1 MKKALIVARW
11 EFIEKVKTK
20 TFVISLILTP
30 AIIIA
35 FAIAPA
41 LLTNQQISSTQAIG
55 VIDTSGL
62 FFHPLNRILEKY
74 KIRNG
79 QPKFLLIN
87 LAGKEKNINRIIN
100 EADSYTLANKLE
112 GYLLIKYGGT
122 DTVTAEFKH
131 KASNI
136 SDNLN
141 KLEAAFN
148 EVRINL
154 ELSSE
159 DISPRKMK
167 AVSSIVGIKDVNI
180 NKAGE
185 ETSSHFLLLFFTSFI
200 YIILLMMMILSSGGM
215 LIRSLVEEKSNRL
228 IEILV
233 SSCSSDELLTGKV
246 IGLSSLGITQ
256 VLIWTSIGLALVV
269 LNLVPAQVFN
279 NILAILIYFALG
291 FIFYTSIFVGIG
303 SIVTTEQEAQQ
314 ITSYL
319 SLVLVL
325 PIVLSI
331 PAMENPESI
340 LVQILSYIP
349 FTIPSIMILRFNI
362 GAVPTLD
369 IITTSTIMIF
379 STYLFVNISS
389 KIFRIGVLSY
399 GKKPSFK
406 ELISWIKEE

>member
-1 MKKALIVARW
+1 MKKTLIVARW
-11 EFIEKVKTK
+11 EFLEKVKTK

-41 LLTNQQISSTQAIG
+41 LLTNQQNLSTQAIG

-62 FFHPLNRILEKY
+62 FFHPLNRTLEKY
-74 KIRNG
+74 KIHNV

-100 EADSYTLANKLE
+100 EADAYTMANKIE

-122 DTVTAEFKH
+122 DTVTAVFKH
-131 KASNI
+131 RGSNI
-136 SDNLN
+136 FANLN
-141 KLEAAFN
+141 ELEAAFN
-148 EVRINL
+148 EVRINI

-159 DISPRKMK
+159 GISQRKMK
-167 AVSSIVGIKDVNI
+167 AVSSIVEIKDVNI
-180 NKAGE
+180 NKVGE
-185 ETSSHFLLLFFTSFI
+185 ETDSHFLLLFFTSFI

-233 SSCSSDELLTGKV
+233 SSCSPDELLTGKV

-269 LNLVPAQVFN
+269 LNLIPAQVFN

-325 PIVLSI
+325 PIVLTI

-340 LVQILSYIP
+340 LVRILSYIP

-369 IITTSTIMIF
+369 IITTSMIMIL
-379 STYLFVNISS
+379 STYLFVNISA

>member
-1 MKKALIVARW
+1 
-11 EFIEKVKTK
+11 
-20 TFVISLILTP
+20 
-30 AIIIA
+30 
-35 FAIAPA
+35 
-41 LLTNQQISSTQAIG
+41 
-55 VIDTSGL
+55 
-62 FFHPLNRILEKY
+62 
-74 KIRNG
+74 
-79 QPKFLLIN
+79 
-87 LAGKEKNINRIIN
+87 
-100 EADSYTLANKLE
+100 
-112 GYLLIKYGGT
+112 
-122 DTVTAEFKH
+122 
-131 KASNI
+131 
-136 SDNLN
+136 
-141 KLEAAFN
+141 
-148 EVRINL
+148 
-154 ELSSE
+154 
-159 DISPRKMK
+159 
-167 AVSSIVGIKDVNI
+167 
-180 NKAGE
+180 
-185 ETSSHFLLLFFTSFI
+185 
-200 YIILLMMMILSSGGM
+200 MMILSSGGM

>member
-41 LLTNQQISSTQAIG
+41 LLTNQQNLSTQAIG

-62 FFHPLNRILEKY
+62 FFHPLNRTLEKY
-74 KIRNG
+74 KIHNV

-100 EADSYTLANKLE
+100 EADAYTMANKIE

-122 DTVTAEFKH
+122 DTVTAVFKH
-131 KASNI
+131 RGSNI
-136 SDNLN
+136 FANLN
-141 KLEAAFN
+141 ELEAAFN
-148 EVRINL
+148 EVRINI

-159 DISPRKMK
+159 GISQRKMK
-167 AVSSIVGIKDVNI
+167 AVSSIVEIKDVNI
-180 NKAGE
+180 NKVGE
-185 ETSSHFLLLFFTSFI
+185 ETDSHFLLLFFTSFI

-233 SSCSSDELLTGKV
+233 SSCSPDELLTGKV

-269 LNLVPAQVFN
+269 LNLIPAQVFN

-325 PIVLSI
+325 PIVLTI

-340 LVQILSYIP
+340 LVRILSYIP

-369 IITTSTIMIF
+369 IITTSMIMIL
-379 STYLFVNISS
+379 STYLFVNISA

>member
-1 MKKALIVARW
+1 MKKTLIVARW
-11 EFIEKVKTK
+11 EFLEKVKTK

-41 LLTNQQISSTQAIG
+41 LLTNQQNLSTQAIG

-62 FFHPLNRILEKY
+62 FFHPLNRTLEKY
-74 KIRNG
+74 KIHNV

-100 EADSYTLANKLE
+100 EADAYTMANKIE

-122 DTVTAEFKH
+122 DTVTAVFKH
-131 KASNI
+131 RGSNI
-136 SDNLN
+136 SANLN
-141 KLEAAFN
+141 ELEAAFN
-148 EVRINL
+148 EVRINI

-159 DISPRKMK
+159 GISQRKMK
-167 AVSSIVGIKDVNI
+167 AVSSIVEIKDVNI
-180 NKAGE
+180 NKVGE
-185 ETSSHFLLLFFTSFI
+185 ETDSHFLLLFFTSFI

-233 SSCSSDELLTGKV
+233 SSCSPDELLTGKV

-269 LNLVPAQVFN
+269 LNLIPAQVFN

-325 PIVLSI
+325 PIVLTI

-340 LVQILSYIP
+340 LVRILSYIP

-369 IITTSTIMIF
+369 IITTSMIMIL
-379 STYLFVNISS
+379 STYLFVNISA